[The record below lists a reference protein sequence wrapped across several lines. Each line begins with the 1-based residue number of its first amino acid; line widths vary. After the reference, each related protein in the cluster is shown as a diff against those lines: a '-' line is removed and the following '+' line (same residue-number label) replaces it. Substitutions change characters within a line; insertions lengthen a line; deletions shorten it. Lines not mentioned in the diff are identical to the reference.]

1 MKRKDYVSQTELPQW
16 REDNRPDFCPLFG
29 IEEYDP
35 VVDHDHV
42 SGRIRAVI
50 SRESNA
56 MLGKIENFYKT
67 RGAKAVFSLPEVLR
81 RMADYLEQE
90 SQGPYHPVGTR
101 QVTKRFGRM
110 SKTEQVVILDRLGAE
125 PAALDECKNS
135 KDRTKLYRSL
145 IVC

>member
-16 REDNRPDFCPLFG
+16 RGDNKPECCPLFG
-29 IEEYDP
+29 IKDFDP

-50 SRESNA
+50 SREANA

-67 RGAKAVFSLPEVLR
+67 RGAKSVYSLSEVLR
-81 RMADYLEQE
+81 QMADYVDAEQT
-90 SQGPYHPVGTR
+90 GPLPPLGTR

-110 SKTEQVVILDRLGAE
+110 SKTEQVTILTDLGIE
-125 PAALDECKNS
+125 PAALDEAKNS
-135 KDRTKLYRSL
+135 AARTKLYRSL
-145 IVC
+145 IVK